1 MSLRTTP
8 WQLAMLGA
16 SIAVLASCGGSGSSS
31 SPSTVCT
38 TCTAATLNL
47 TSADVQVIVAQAAGE
62 AAARNAPATIAVT
75 DRVGN
80 VLAVFRMTGAA
91 TTFTISGGRGVSGGL
106 ENISVLPDYDAAI
119 SKAITG
125 AYLSSAGNAFST
137 RTASQIIQQ
146 NFNPGE
152 LNQPSGPLFG
162 LQFSQLSCSDLMQRA
177 TSGGPGPQRSPLGLA
192 GAPGGLPLY
201 KNGAVVGGIG
211 VISTSAVHGAV
222 YGLDLDIRDVDQ
234 DPDELIAVAG
244 ATGYAAPTA
253 VRADRITAD
262 GRALRYVDSESLVST
277 PSAHAGF
284 AALPGALVAVP
295 GYAAAVVK
303 DGVVFGT
310 TTSGIRADTGA
321 FADLSGWVLV
331 DSGNTPRYPVVAG
344 SDALL
349 TQTEV
354 QQILRQGLSIANRAR
369 AQIRQPLGQAAQVS
383 IAVVDTAG
391 NVLGLVRTPDAPLFG
406 IDVSLQKAR
415 TALLFSQTGA
425 AAQLSA
431 LPAAHYLN
439 GTDSPIAAY
448 VTTSRAFFGNPNAF
462 ADGTAYSARA
472 IGNLSRPFF
481 PDGLNGNGPGPL
493 SKVFANW
500 SPFTDG
506 LQLDLIYNALIASTG
521 GDTSVGCT
529 GLPQVRNGIQIFPG
543 SVPVYRG
550 NQLIG
555 AIGVSG
561 DGVDQDDL
569 VAFLGLAKAGTALGT
584 GVGNAPAG
592 IRADQLVMAGTR
604 LRYVQCPQ
612 TPFIDSS
619 DQDVCSGL

>member
-1 MSLRTTP
+1 MRLFEKP
-8 WQLAMLGA
+8 WRRLMLGIG
-16 SIAVLASCGGSGSSS
+16 IALLMSCSGGGSGSSS
-31 SPSTVCT
+31 SSPACT
-38 TCTAATLNL
+38 TCTATTLNL
-47 TSADVQVIVAQAAGE
+47 TSADVQTIVAQAVGE
-62 AAARNAPATIAVT
+62 ATARNAPATIAVI

-91 TTFTISGGRGVSGGL
+91 PMVVVSGGRGVSGGL
-106 ENISVLPDYDAAI
+106 ENAMVPDSLAAI

-162 LQFSQLSCSDLMQRA
+162 VQFSQLSCSDLMQRA
-177 TSGGPGPQRSPLGLA
+177 SSGGPGPQRSPLGLA

-211 VISTSAVHGAV
+211 VISSGPVHGAV
-222 YGLDLDIRDVDQ
+222 YGLDLVITDVDQ

-253 VRADRITAD
+253 IRADRITAD
-262 GRALRYVDSESLVST
+262 GRSLRYVDSESLVST
-277 PSAHAGF
+277 PAAHPTF
-284 AALPGALVAVP
+284 DPSKLIAVP

-310 TTSGIRADTGA
+310 SASGIRADTGA
-321 FADLSGWVLV
+321 FADLNGWILV
-331 DSGNTPRYPVVAG
+331 NGDDTQRYPVVAS

-349 TQTEV
+349 SQTEV
-354 QQILRQGLSIANRAR
+354 QQVLRQGLTVANRAR
-369 AQIRQPLGQAAQVS
+369 AQIRQPLGKAAQVS
-383 IAVVDTAG
+383 ITVVDTAG
-391 NVLGLVRTPDAPLFG
+391 NVLGLVRSPDAPLFG
-406 IDVSLQKAR
+406 IDVALQKAR

-431 LPAAHYLN
+431 LGP
-439 GTDSPIAAY
+439 SIAAY
-448 VTTSRAFFGNPNAF
+448 VAGSQSFFGNPNAF
-462 ADGTAYSARA
+462 ADGTAFSVRA

-493 SKVFANW
+493 SRPFADW
-500 SPFTDG
+500 SPFNDG
-506 LQLDLIYNALIASTG
+506 LQLDLSTNALLASLN
-521 GDTSVGCT
+521 GDPVVGCT

-543 SVPVYRG
+543 GVPIYRG
-550 NQLIG
+550 AQLVG

-569 VAFLGLAKAGTALGT
+569 VAFLGLAKAGAALGT

-592 IRADQLVMAGTR
+592 IRADQLVPAGSR

-612 TPFIDSS
+612 APFIDSS